1 MHKIKINGAV
11 RPKKRTNIRNLF
23 NIGNCKWLNKNRK
36 MYKPSISLCY
46 KDSQIRNLD
55 SRSSEEAKQILETVE
70 KLGFQVTRGKKEV
83 IKD

>member
-1 MHKIKINGAV
+1 M
-11 RPKKRTNIRNLF
+11 
-23 NIGNCKWLNKNRK
+23 
-36 MYKPSISLCY
+36 CY